1 MTQISKEELYAFF
14 HSSKYVGISKI
25 KKWFINGQLKILE
38 NVLGDTIQEKVFNLL
53 FPEKSKGCEICKKP
67 TSFISL
73 KKGFYSTCSKSC
85 AMKKRWLE
93 TTPELEF
100 KRQNQRSRTNL
111 EKYGVDNAM
120 KNKNVSI
127 KISIA
132 AENKSIDLKNQI
144 TNKRKLTN
152 LEKYGVEFAQQ
163 LTETKEKAKMTC
175 LKKYGVTN
183 PSLNGYSKLK
193 RKNTILEKFG
203 VENAFQSFEIQNKIK
218 KTNLLKFG
226 VENPSQSPI
235 IMDKKI
241 VTHLKNYGVG
251 FPAQHLETFEKQQ
264 KNAYKRKEIILPSGK
279 KILLQGHEPYALLN
293 DLLLIYNEDEI
304 IIGNKHMPEIWY
316 VDRDNKKH
324 RYFPDFY
331 IPKEKKI
338 IEVKSVYT
346 MKIHLEKNF
355 LKKARCLEL
364 GFDFE
369 FKIYDNKM
377 NLIDEKEFL

>member
-1 MTQISKEELYAFF
+1 M
-14 HSSKYVGISKI
+14 
-25 KKWFINGQLKILE
+25 
-38 NVLGDTIQEKVFNLL
+38 
-53 FPEKSKGCEICKKP
+53 
-67 TSFISL
+67 
-73 KKGFYSTCSKSC
+73 
-85 AMKKRWLE
+85 
-93 TTPELEF
+93 
-100 KRQNQRSRTNL
+100 
-111 EKYGVDNAM
+111 
-120 KNKNVSI
+120 
-127 KISIA
+127 
-132 AENKSIDLKNQI
+132 
-144 TNKRKLTN
+144 
-152 LEKYGVEFAQQ
+152 
-163 LTETKEKAKMTC
+163 
-175 LKKYGVTN
+175 
-183 PSLNGYSKLK
+183 
-193 RKNTILEKFG
+193 
-203 VENAFQSFEIQNKIK
+203 
-218 KTNLLKFG
+218 LKFG
-226 VENPSQSPI
+226 VENPSQSPS

-241 VTHLKNYGVG
+241 VTHLKNFGVD

-316 VDRDNKKH
+316 FGEDNKKH